1 MKVTLKAGEGH
12 REASAAEPAW
22 QAKGGHRGVTQR
34 TRTEAKEADMTWV

>member
-12 REASAAEPAW
+12 REASEADPAW

-34 TRTEAKEADMTWV
+34 ARTEPKEAGMTWV